1 MSQIAGQVQKKPKR
15 ALKTP
20 IDGLYTRIAHRVG
33 GEAKSKEVERFL
45 KFATVG
51 VLGAVV
57 DFAVLNI
64 LINTALP
71 PLDSAGEPLGIL
83 LPIGDGFLF
92 ENVGVATT
100 IAFIMAVL
108 SNFVWNR
115 LWTYP
120 ETRGKHLRRQLVQ
133 FGMVSSVGLVF
144 RTIWVKLTYAGF
156 GTVVVSLFSVINS
169 NYSATPDDTAR
180 LGANIAQ
187 LFAIAIVMLW
197 NFFANRYWTYKDVK

>member
-1 MSQIAGQVQKKPKR
+1 
-15 ALKTP
+15 
-20 IDGLYTRIAHRVG
+20 
-33 GEAKSKEVERFL
+33 VERFL

-51 VLGAVV
+51 ILGAVV

-64 LINTALP
+64 LINSVLP
-71 PLDSAGEPLGIL
+71 PLDSAGEPLGII
-83 LPIGDGFLF
+83 LPIGSGFLF
-92 ENVGVATT
+92 ENVGIATT

-133 FGMVSSVGLVF
+133 FVAVSSVGLVF
-144 RTIWVKLTYAGF
+144 RTFWVKLTYTGF
-156 GTVVVSLFSVINS
+156 GAMAISFISVFSS
-169 NYSATPDDTAR
+169 SYTATADDTAR

-197 NFFANRYWTYKDVK
+197 NFFANRYWTYKDVR

>member
-1 MSQIAGQVQKKPKR
+1 MTQLAGEIQTKR

-20 IDGLYTRIAHRVG
+20 VDGLYARIAYRIG
-33 GEAKSKEVERFL
+33 GETKSKEVERFL

-64 LINTALP
+64 LINTILP
-71 PLDSAGEPLGIL
+71 PLNSTGEPQGLIF
-83 LPIGDGFLF
+83 PIGDGFLF
-92 ENVGVATT
+92 ENVGIATT
-100 IAFIMAVL
+100 IAFVMAVL

-120 ETRGKHLRRQLVQ
+120 ETRGKHLRRQLGQ
-133 FGMVSSVGLVF
+133 FVAVSSVGLVF
-144 RTIWVKLTYAGF
+144 RTFWVKLTYAGF
-156 GTVVVSLFSVINS
+156 GTLAVSMLTTFNS
-169 NYSATPDDTAR
+169 NYTATLDDTAR

-187 LFAIAIVMLW
+187 LLAIAVVMLW
-197 NFFANRYWTYKDVK
+197 NFFANRYWTYKDVR